1 MKPGLDFIKYLDHN
15 MMSSNTIGIRVSLGE
30 QHVPLQVWVRRLEL
44 HLNLWRSKHSHSVFA
59 HGPEVHVVPR
69 GDPEPHGV
77 GVPHVGVVDLG
88 QVQVRLHQ
96 VP

>member
-44 HLNLWRSKHSHSVFA
+44 HLNLWRSKHDHSVFA
-59 HGPEVHVVPR
+59 HGPEVHEVPQ
-69 GDPEPHGV
+69 GDPDPHGV
-77 GVPHVGVVDLG
+77 GRHHTEVKELDEV
-88 QVQVRLHQ
+88 
-96 VP
+96 